1 MPYILSW
8 IRDNQSL
15 FEWLGIFSLLMFVG
29 TLVVFPLVIVYLP
42 KDYFVRYD
50 REPAH
55 QKRRHPFVWLVI
67 TIFKN
72 LLGASLIV
80 AGIAMLVLPGQGLLT
95 LLIGATLTNFPGKY
109 TVERWLVSRP
119 AVARTLNRIRDKA
132 GRPRLELPEGG
143 E

>member
-8 IRDNQSL
+8 IRENQSL

-95 LLIGATLTNFPGKY
+95 LVDRRHADQLPGQ
-109 TVERWLVSRP
+109 VHSRTM
-119 AVARTLNRIRDKA
+119 ARQPA
-132 GRPRLELPEGG
+132 GRR
-143 E
+143 